1 MCMPYIEL
9 LNVKHYD
16 MPTSHS
22 LMIEKGEIYQFIG
35 KNGSGKT
42 TLLKIIAGF
51 IKPKEG
57 QCINSAK
64 KISIMPDILYFP
76 PNMTVYMYLHHLH
89 ELFQEDIDEHLFY
102 LLDIPLS
109 KKIIELSLGQ
119 KQKLAILQSFM
130 GEPDLVLLDEP
141 LKTLDENTRK
151 IIISY
156 FRTCKASVIYTSHHL
171 TKDSLI
177 KTYAL

>member
-9 LNVKHYD
+9 SNIKHYD
-16 MPTSHS
+16 MRTSHS
-22 LMIEKGEIYQFIG
+22 LSIEKGETYQLIG

-51 IKPKEG
+51 IRPKEG
-57 QCINSAK
+57 QCLNAAK
-64 KISIMPDILYFP
+64 KISIMPDIHYLP

-89 ELFQEDIDEHLFY
+89 ELFKEDVDKHLFY
-102 LLDIPLS
+102 VLDLPLS
-109 KKIIELSLGQ
+109 KKILELSLGQ

-130 GEPDLVLLDEP
+130 GDPDLVLLDEP
-141 LKTLDENTRK
+141 LKTLDVQSRK
-151 IIISY
+151 VIISY
-156 FRTCKASVIYTSHHL
+156 FRTSKASIIYTSHNL
-171 TKDSLI
+171 TKDSFI